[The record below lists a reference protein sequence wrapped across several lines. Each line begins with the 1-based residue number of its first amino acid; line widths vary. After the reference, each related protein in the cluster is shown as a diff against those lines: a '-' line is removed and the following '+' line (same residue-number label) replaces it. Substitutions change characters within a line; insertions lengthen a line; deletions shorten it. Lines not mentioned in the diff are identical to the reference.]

1 MFFLFAFCFGFS
13 GVFVVMPVHVVKR
26 KGRLK
31 PTTIARD
38 TSKKVSGCKNPS
50 TVVEFAAS
58 SSLYDEAPI
67 HATRGHS
74 IAGRLERRRRG
85 SARKADSACA
95 ARIAPAGALLYEPGT
110 RRPHAANDRASQRGL
125 STTYRQNTA
134 AMAEPHT
141 FYGCCRAT
149 NAAHHGG
156 SRARTARAQTRR
168 RGDKGD
174 SGRDG
179 FGHRRAGGGAAG
191 A

>member
-1 MFFLFAFCFGFS
+1 MCFYLL
-13 GVFVVMPVHVVKR
+13 KR
-26 KGRLK
+26 KSRLE
-31 PTTIARD
+31 PTTTARD
-38 TSKKVSGCKNPS
+38 ILKKPSGCNNPS
-50 TVVEFAAS
+50 IVLKFAVS
-58 SSLYDEAPI
+58 SSLYDDAFSI
-67 HATRGHS
+67 GTRSHPT
-74 IAGRLERRRRG
+74 AGRLERRRRR

-95 ARIAPAGALLYEPGT
+95 ARIAPAGASLYEPGT

-134 AMAEPHT
+134 AMAKPYT
-141 FYGCCRAT
+141 FYGRCRAT

-156 SRARTARAQTRR
+156 SRAHTARAQTRR

>member
-1 MFFLFAFCFGFS
+1 MCFYLL
-13 GVFVVMPVHVVKR
+13 KR
-26 KGRLK
+26 KSRLER
-31 PTTIARD
+31 TTTARD
-38 TSKKVSGCKNPS
+38 ILKKPSGCKNPS
-50 TVVEFAAS
+50 TVLKFAAS
-58 SSLYDEAPI
+58 SSLY
-67 HATRGHS
+67 
-74 IAGRLERRRRG
+74 
-85 SARKADSACA
+85 
-95 ARIAPAGALLYEPGT
+95 
-110 RRPHAANDRASQRGL
+110 DRASQRGL

>member
-1 MFFLFAFCFGFS
+1 MCFYLL
-13 GVFVVMPVHVVKR
+13 KR
-26 KGRLK
+26 KSRLE
-31 PTTIARD
+31 PTTTARD
-38 TSKKVSGCKNPS
+38 ILKEPSVFKKPS
-50 TVVEFAAS
+50 VVLEFATS
-58 SSLYDEAPI
+58 SSRYDDAPI
-67 HATRGHS
+67 HATRGHPT
-74 IAGRLERRRRG
+74 AGRVERRRRG

-134 AMAEPHT
+134 AMAKPHT